1 MERSGDGRGSSGMP
15 HIPVIGRNKHPA
27 AGHEG
32 RPDHHGGPVGK
43 VDLADILDLSVED
56 RITLAQRI
64 WDSVAADPG
73 AVPLTP
79 EQRAELERR
88 LEDHERDPSDVVGW
102 DEAEARIRA
111 RFET

>member
-1 MERSGDGRGSSGMP
+1 MP
-15 HIPVIGRNKHPA
+15 HIPVIGRNEHPA
-27 AGHEG
+27 VPNEL
-32 RPDHHGGPVGK
+32 PDHRGGSVGK

-73 AVPLTP
+73 AVRLTP
-79 EQRAELERR
+79 EQRAEIERR
-88 LEDHERDPSDVVGW
+88 LEDHERDPDDVVGW

-111 RFET
+111 QLGR